1 MLKNQIAIL
10 QCVVVLMCMQVS
22 PLSTENEWS
31 NIESFCLQALDNR
44 NKSLLLVVAGI
55 GPVVNLRFTDTFSAV
70 LWDPP
75 ATAGVLSGLSYIVIV
90 TNNNTGQVIVNTT
103 TTNTIYPLPV
113 LKLCQYYTANVTAFL
128 SQHCSESAITGQK
141 TPGGKYNR
149 SDSFLGL

>member
-75 ATAGVLSGLSYIVIV
+75 ATAGVPQWSLLYSDCDEQQHWSSDCQHHYNQHHLS
-90 TNNNTGQVIVNTT
+90 TT
-103 TTNTIYPLPV
+103 SSQAVSV
-113 LKLCQYYTANVTAFL
+113 LH
-128 SQHCSESAITGQK
+128 S
-141 TPGGKYNR
+141 
-149 SDSFLGL
+149 